1 MNGRSNEIRLM
12 QRMINLI
19 KEEKVVHNFDL
30 RERLNISKTQYNSI
44 KPDLEHRFGWQ
55 VVYDKKSKSWRYVG
69 VETTKEIEEKKK
81 KENAL

>member
-19 KEEKVVHNFDL
+19 KEEKVVHNFEL
-30 RERLNISKTQYNSI
+30 RERLNISKTQYNAI

-55 VVYDKKSKSWRYVG
+55 VIYDKKSKCWRYVG
-69 VETTKEIEEKKK
+69 VETTKEIEEKQK
-81 KENAL
+81 NAL